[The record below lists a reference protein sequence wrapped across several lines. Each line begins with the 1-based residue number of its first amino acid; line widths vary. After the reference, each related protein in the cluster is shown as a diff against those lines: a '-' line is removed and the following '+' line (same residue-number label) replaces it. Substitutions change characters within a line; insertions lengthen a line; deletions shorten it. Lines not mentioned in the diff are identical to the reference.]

1 MHTEIEERILEIDKD
16 KIIKKLENLGA
27 TKAGEWFYKRYTY
40 DFTPKRESEWI
51 RLRTNGVETTL
62 TYKNVETRE
71 LDGTKEFE
79 IEVSDFEETNKM
91 LEVLGYNYKNYQ
103 ETKRIRYYL
112 NDVEVDIDTW
122 PMIPT
127 YMELEGPSVE
137 KVKKLEDLLEV
148 DKSKI
153 TTLYADEIAE
163 QIYGINILEI
173 KELKFKEEEND

>member
-1 MHTEIEERILEIDKD
+1 MHTEIEERILEIDKE
-16 KIIKKLENLGA
+16 KVIKKLEDIGA

-40 DFTPKRESEWI
+40 DFTPKRENQWI

-71 LDGTKEFE
+71 IDGTKELE
-79 IEVSDFEETNKM
+79 IVVDNFEETNELLKI
-91 LEVLGYNYKNYQ
+91 LGYEYKNYQ
-103 ETKRIRYYL
+103 ESKRIRYYL
-112 NDVEVDIDTW
+112 NDVEIDIDTW

-127 YMELEGPSVE
+127 YMELEGTSVE
-137 KVKKLEDLLEV
+137 KVKELEDLLEV

-173 KELKFKEEEND
+173 KELKFKEE

>member
-16 KIIKKLENLGA
+16 KIIKKLEELGA

-40 DFTPKRESEWI
+40 DFTPKRENQWL

-91 LEVLGYNYKNYQ
+91 LEVLGYKYKNYQ

-122 PMIPT
+122 PLIPT
-127 YMELEGPSVE
+127 Y
-137 KVKKLEDLLEV
+137 
-148 DKSKI
+148 
-153 TTLYADEIAE
+153 
-163 QIYGINILEI
+163 LEI
-173 KELKFKEEEND
+173 EGKSEEEVYKTLDILGIDRDKATSLDVTGIYNDIYNIDIMKIPNLTFDVDNE

>member
-16 KIIKKLENLGA
+16 KIIKKLEELGA

-40 DFTPKRESEWI
+40 DFTPKRENQWL

-91 LEVLGYNYKNYQ
+91 LEVLGYKYKNYQ

-112 NDVEVDIDTW
+112 NNVEVDIDTW

-137 KVKKLEDLLEV
+137 KVKELEDLLEV

-163 QIYGINILEI
+163 QIYGVNILAI
-173 KELKFKEEEND
+173 KELKFKEE

>member
-16 KIIKKLENLGA
+16 KTIKKLEDLGA
-27 TKAGEWFYKRYTY
+27 TKIGEWYYKRYTY

-62 TYKNVETRE
+62 TYKKVETRE
-71 LDGTKEFE
+71 VDGTKEFE
-79 IEVSDFEETNKM
+79 IEVSNFDETNKM
-91 LEVLGYNYKNYQ
+91 LEILGYEYKNYQ
-103 ETKRIRYYL
+103 ESKRIRYYL
-112 NDVEVDIDTW
+112 NDVEIDIDTW

-137 KVKKLEDLLEV
+137 KVKELEDLLEV

-153 TTLYADEIAE
+153 TTLYVDEIAE
-163 QIYGINILEI
+163 QIYGINILAI
-173 KELKFKEEEND
+173 KELKFKEE

>member
-16 KIIKKLENLGA
+16 KIIKKLEELGA

-40 DFTPKRESEWI
+40 DFTPKRESEWL

-91 LEVLGYNYKNYQ
+91 LEVLGYKYKNYQ

-137 KVKKLEDLLEV
+137 KVKELEDLLEV

-163 QIYGINILEI
+163 QIYGVNILAI
-173 KELKFKEEEND
+173 KELKFKEE

>member
-16 KIIKKLENLGA
+16 KIIKKLEYLGA
-27 TKAGEWFYKRYTY
+27 TKIGEWYYKRYTY

-62 TYKNVETRE
+62 TYKKVETRE
-71 LDGTKEFE
+71 VDGTKEFE
-79 IEVSDFEETNKM
+79 IEVSNFDETNKM
-91 LEVLGYNYKNYQ
+91 LEILGYEYKNYQ
-103 ETKRIRYYL
+103 ESKRIRYYL
-112 NDVEVDIDTW
+112 NDVEIDIDTW

-137 KVKKLEDLLEV
+137 KVKELEDLLEV

-153 TTLYADEIAE
+153 TTLYVDEIAE
-163 QIYGINILEI
+163 QIYGINILAI
-173 KELKFKEEEND
+173 KELKFKEE

>member
-16 KIIKKLENLGA
+16 KIIKKLEDLGA
-27 TKAGEWFYKRYTY
+27 TKIGEWYYKRYTY

-62 TYKNVETRE
+62 TYKKVETRE
-71 LDGTKEFE
+71 VDGTKEFE
-79 IEVSDFEETNKM
+79 IEVSNFDETNKM
-91 LEVLGYNYKNYQ
+91 LEILGYEYKNYQ
-103 ETKRIRYYL
+103 ESKRTRYYL
-112 NDVEVDIDTW
+112 NDVEIDIDTW

-137 KVKKLEDLLEV
+137 KVKELEDLLEV

-153 TTLYADEIAE
+153 TTLYVDEIAE
-163 QIYGINILEI
+163 QIYGINILAI
-173 KELKFKEEEND
+173 KELKFKEE

>member
-1 MHTEIEERILEIDKD
+1 MHTEIEERILEINKEEV
-16 KIIKKLENLGA
+16 IKKLEELGA

-40 DFTPKRESEWI
+40 DFTPKRENQWI

-71 LDGTKEFE
+71 IDGTRELE
-79 IEVSDFEETNKM
+79 IVVDNFEETNKF
-91 LEVLGYNYKNYQ
+91 LEILGYEYKNYQ
-103 ETKRIRYYL
+103 ENKRIRYYL
-112 NDVEVDIDTW
+112 NDVEIDIDTW

-137 KVKKLEDLLEV
+137 KVKEVEDLLGV

-153 TTLYADEIAE
+153 TTLFADEIYDKY
-163 QIYGINILEI
+163 YGIDVLSM
-173 KELKFKEEEND
+173 KELRFKEEEND

>member
-16 KIIKKLENLGA
+16 KIIKKLEELGA

-40 DFTPKRESEWI
+40 DFTPKRENQWL

-91 LEVLGYNYKNYQ
+91 LEVLGYKYKNYQ

-137 KVKKLEDLLEV
+137 KVKELEDLLEV
-148 DKSKI
+148 DKSII

-173 KELKFKEEEND
+173 KELKFKEE

>member
-16 KIIKKLENLGA
+16 KIIKKLEELGA

-40 DFTPKRESEWI
+40 DFTPKRENQWL

-91 LEVLGYNYKNYQ
+91 LEVLGYKYKNYQ

-137 KVKKLEDLLEV
+137 KVKELEDLLEV

-173 KELKFKEEEND
+173 KELRFKEE

>member
-16 KIIKKLENLGA
+16 KIIKKLEELGA

-40 DFTPKRESEWI
+40 DFTPKRENQWL

-91 LEVLGYNYKNYQ
+91 LEVLGYKYKNYQ

-137 KVKKLEDLLEV
+137 KVKELEDLLEV

-163 QIYGINILEI
+163 QIYGVNILAI
-173 KELKFKEEEND
+173 KELKFKEE